1 MSTVNQRFGDFCMKY
16 VRGLSGFALVSLL
29 SFQSGAAMSKVPEQV
44 SSTTSSDQTKSVII
58 AGNPFKIFQDA
69 VRKTDEVKKILNGGI
84 RIQVPS
90 KPGNRRKRK
99 PQPTDSMNQEQREY
113 FNSLSSEEQQVYEII
128 HKAKRDL
135 RHQPIADFLGS
146 GLGITPKGTTQTPQD
161 LDREFQ
167 NAIRNNNS
175 TSSQLSVNHGNV
187 PSDTKPGNRILQRI
201 LNKRS
206 NETHEEWYL
215 RIDPVLSHTP
225 REERSAW
232 KATLSS
238 ADNQAY
244 NAFVQKENEFR
255 RQQMKEASGALRD
268 MIRRDLSCRWVSDAE
283 GEYVQVCDD

>member
-1 MSTVNQRFGDFCMKY
+1 MSTVNQRVGGFCMKY
-16 VRGLSGFALVSLL
+16 VRGLSGFALVSFL

-44 SSTTSSDQTKSVII
+44 SSTTSSVQTQRVII
-58 AGNPFKIFQDA
+58 AGNPFKIIQDA
-69 VRKTDEVKKILNGGI
+69 AGTVDQVNKIRL
-84 RIQVPS
+84 RE
-90 KPGNRRKRK
+90 KRRREEKRRRKKLEAAQKKEAERRR
-99 PQPTDSMNQEQREY
+99 QYLE
-113 FNSLSSEEQQVYEII
+113 SLSPEERQVYEII
-128 HKAKRDL
+128 EKAKRDL

-146 GLGITPKGTTQTPQD
+146 GFGITPKGTTQTPQD

-167 NAIRNNNS
+167 NAIRNSNNS
-175 TSSQLSVNHGNV
+175 TSSQLSVNQGNV

-283 GEYVQVCDD
+283 NEQYVRVCDD